1 MNPAFKIA
9 WRYFR
14 GKKSAQAINIIS
26 WISIT
31 AIAVS
36 SAAMVIL
43 FSVFNGLEGTVKD
56 MYSAFDPEIK
66 ITAAKGKFFELPAQK
81 QKAIESVK
89 GLQSTSYSIED
100 IVLLTGN
107 KEQKVATLKG
117 VDDAWFAICGLNNY
131 MVDGKADWNTT
142 NTYTPSIVGLGI
154 SMSLGIDIN
163 NDFSG
168 LKIFY
173 PKLGAAITEDPA
185 SALNDIIVK
194 PKGTF
199 RIQSEFDDQYVLVPV
214 KAAQYLFHQENK
226 FSSVEMKLRSFK
238 EEAEVK
244 SSLEKILG
252 PDFKVENRF
261 EQNKTF
267 FMIMQGEKWAVF
279 AILLMVLLIA
289 SFNMIGSLSM
299 VVLEKKNDIAILRSM
314 GADKTMIRRIFL
326 MEGMLL
332 AGIGGSIGIIFGILV
347 CLGQMY
353 FGWISLPDGF
363 IITAYPVA
371 IQIRDILLVLSTSL
385 VVGLL
390 AALYPSFKAAK
401 QSVFVREE

>member
-1 MNPAFKIA
+1 MTPAFKIA

-26 WISIT
+26 WISIV

-43 FSVFNGLEGTVKD
+43 FSVFNGLEGTVQD
-56 MYSAFDPEIK
+56 LYSAFYPEMK
-66 ITAAKGKFFELPAQK
+66 ITPSKGKFFELSDKQK
-81 QKAIESVK
+81 QGIQQLK
-89 GLQSTSYSIED
+89 GVHYAASSIED
-100 IVLLTGN
+100 IVLLTGT
-107 KEQKVATLKG
+107 KEQKVGTLKG
-117 VDDAWFAICGLNNY
+117 IEDAWFNVCGLDTF
-131 MVDGKADWNTT
+131 MVDGKADFKSN
-142 NTYTPSIVGLGI
+142 NRYTPAIAGI
-154 SMSLGIDIN
+154 GVAMSLGIDIN

-173 PKLGAAITEDPA
+173 PKLGASITEDPA
-185 SALNDIIVK
+185 SALNSIIVK

-199 RIQSEFDDQYVLVPV
+199 RIQSEFDDQYILVPLR
-214 KAAQYLFHQENK
+214 AAQYLFHQGDK
-226 FSSVEMKLRSFK
+226 ISSVELKLNS
-238 EEAEVK
+238 VK
-244 SSLEKILG
+244 DEKSVRTKLKAILG
-252 PDFKVENRF
+252 ESFNIENRF

-267 FMIMQGEKWAVF
+267 FMIMRGEKWAVF

-314 GADKTMIRRIFL
+314 GADKGLIRGIFL
-326 MEGMLL
+326 TEGMLL
-332 AGIGGSIGIIFGILV
+332 AGIGGSIGILFGILV
-347 CLGQMY
+347 CVGQMY
-353 FGWISLPDGF
+353 FGWVSLPDGF
-363 IITAYPVA
+363 IITAYPVSL
-371 IQIRDILLVLSTSL
+371 QIMDILLVLITAL

-390 AALYPSFKAAK
+390 AAIYPAFKAAR

>member
-1 MNPAFKIA
+1 MTPAFKIA

-26 WISIT
+26 WISII

-56 MYSAFDPEIK
+56 MYAAFYPEIK
-66 ITAAKGKFFELPAQK
+66 VTAAKGKFFGLSDVQK
-81 QKAIESVK
+81 TALQKVAGVQEAAFCV
-89 GLQSTSYSIED
+89 ED
-100 IVLLTGN
+100 IVLLTGD

-117 VDDAWFAICGLNNY
+117 VDEHWFNVCGLDTY
-131 MVDGKADWNTT
+131 MVDGKATFKSDN
-142 NTYTPSIVGLGI
+142 NYTPTIIGLGI
-154 SMSLGIDIN
+154 SMSLGVDIN

-168 LKIFY
+168 LKVFY

-185 SALNDIIVK
+185 SALNSIIVK

-199 RIQSEFDDQYVLVPV
+199 RIQSEFDDQYILVPLE
-214 KAAQYLFHQENK
+214 AAQYLFHQQNK
-226 FSSVEMKLRSFK
+226 ITSVEIKLNHIK
-238 EEAEVK
+238 DEKTVK
-244 SSLEKILG
+244 STLSSILG
-252 PDFKVENRF
+252 NGFIIEDRF

-267 FMIMQGEKWAVF
+267 FMIMRGEKWAVF

-299 VVLEKKNDIAILRSM
+299 VVLEKKKDIAILRSM
-314 GADKTMIRRIFL
+314 GADKGMIRGIFL
-326 MEGMLL
+326 IEGMLL
-332 AGIGGSIGIIFGILV
+332 AGVGGIIGILFGVLV
-347 CLGQMY
+347 CLGQMQ
-353 FGWISLPDGF
+353 FGWVSLPDGF

-371 IQIRDILLVLSTSL
+371 LQLTDILLVLVTAFT
-385 VVGLL
+385 VGLL
-390 AALYPSFKAAK
+390 AALYPAFKAAK
-401 QSVFVREE
+401 QAVFVREE